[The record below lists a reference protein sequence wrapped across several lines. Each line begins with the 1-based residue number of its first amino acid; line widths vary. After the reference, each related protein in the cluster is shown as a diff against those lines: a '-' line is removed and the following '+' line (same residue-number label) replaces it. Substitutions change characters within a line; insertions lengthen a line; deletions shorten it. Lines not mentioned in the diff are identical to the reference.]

1 MKKKSMSVREMRRL
15 LGLGKTEAY
24 WLVKKNYFDTVII
37 AGKMRVMIESFE
49 NWYAN
54 QLHYKKIIGEAPGKN
69 WTSITMSIQETASLL
84 GIAEGTL
91 YEMCIR
97 DREGIR
103 LKIANRLMKAPL
115 GEVMGRRIGY
125 LKNIIMDKVEDL
137 EPPLALSLIHI
148 SFLQF

>member
-15 LGLGKTEAY
+15 LGLGKTESY

-91 YEMCIR
+91 YDLMKKKPFKTVKVGMYTRIYIDSFEDWYNSQSHYKKVIKNEEVAAC
-97 DREGIR
+97 
-103 LKIANRLMKAPL
+103 LKIA
-115 GEVMGRRIGY
+115 
-125 LKNIIMDKVEDL
+125 
-137 EPPLALSLIHI
+137 SLN
-148 SFLQF
+148 

>member
-15 LGLGKTEAY
+15 LGLGKTESY

-91 YEMCIR
+91 YDLMKKKPFKTVKVGMYTRIYIDSFEDWYNSQSHYKKVIKNEEVVAC
-97 DREGIR
+97 
-103 LKIANRLMKAPL
+103 LKIA
-115 GEVMGRRIGY
+115 
-125 LKNIIMDKVEDL
+125 
-137 EPPLALSLIHI
+137 SLN
-148 SFLQF
+148 

>member
-15 LGLGKTEAY
+15 LGLGKTESY

-49 NWYAN
+49 NWYAS

-69 WTSITMSIQETASLL
+69 WTSITMSIQETARLL

-91 YEMCIR
+91 YDLMKKKPFKTVKVGMYTRIYIDSFEDWYNSQSHYKKVIKNEEVAAC
-97 DREGIR
+97 
-103 LKIANRLMKAPL
+103 LKIA
-115 GEVMGRRIGY
+115 
-125 LKNIIMDKVEDL
+125 
-137 EPPLALSLIHI
+137 SLN
-148 SFLQF
+148 

>member
-84 GIAEGTL
+84 EIAEGTL
-91 YEMCIR
+91 YDLMKKKPFKTVKVGMYTRIYIDSFEDWYNSQSHYKKVIKNEEVVAC
-97 DREGIR
+97 
-103 LKIANRLMKAPL
+103 LKIA
-115 GEVMGRRIGY
+115 
-125 LKNIIMDKVEDL
+125 
-137 EPPLALSLIHI
+137 SLN
-148 SFLQF
+148 

>member
-15 LGLGKTEAY
+15 LGLGKTESY

-37 AGKMRVMIESFE
+37 GGKMRVMIESFE

-69 WTSITMSIQETASLL
+69 WTSITMSIQETARLL

-91 YEMCIR
+91 YDLMKKKPFKTVKVGMYTRIYINSFEDWYNSQSHYKKVIKNEEVAAC
-97 DREGIR
+97 
-103 LKIANRLMKAPL
+103 LKIA
-115 GEVMGRRIGY
+115 
-125 LKNIIMDKVEDL
+125 
-137 EPPLALSLIHI
+137 SLN
-148 SFLQF
+148 

>member
-37 AGKMRVMIESFE
+37 AGKMRVMIEGFE

-91 YEMCIR
+91 YDLMKKKPFKTVKVGMYTRIYIDSFEDWYNSQSHYKKVIKNEEVVAC
-97 DREGIR
+97 
-103 LKIANRLMKAPL
+103 LKIA
-115 GEVMGRRIGY
+115 
-125 LKNIIMDKVEDL
+125 
-137 EPPLALSLIHI
+137 SLN
-148 SFLQF
+148 

>member
-15 LGLGKTEAY
+15 LGFGKTEAY

-37 AGKMRVMIESFE
+37 GGKMRVMIESFE

-69 WTSITMSIQETASLL
+69 WTSITMSIQETARLL

-91 YEMCIR
+91 YDLMKKKPFKTVKVGMYTRIYIDSFEDWYNSQSHYKKVIKNEEVAAC
-97 DREGIR
+97 
-103 LKIANRLMKAPL
+103 LKIA
-115 GEVMGRRIGY
+115 
-125 LKNIIMDKVEDL
+125 
-137 EPPLALSLIHI
+137 SLN
-148 SFLQF
+148 

>member
-15 LGLGKTEAY
+15 LGLGKTESY

-37 AGKMRVMIESFE
+37 GGKMRVMIESFE

-69 WTSITMSIQETASLL
+69 GKSITMSIQETARLL

-91 YEMCIR
+91 YDLMKKKPFKTVKVGMYTRIYINSFEDWYNSQSHYKKVIKNEEVAAC
-97 DREGIR
+97 
-103 LKIANRLMKAPL
+103 LKIA
-115 GEVMGRRIGY
+115 
-125 LKNIIMDKVEDL
+125 
-137 EPPLALSLIHI
+137 SLN
-148 SFLQF
+148 

>member
-91 YEMCIR
+91 YDLMKKKPFKTVKVGMYTRIYIDSFEDWYNSQSHYKKVIKNEEVAAC
-97 DREGIR
+97 
-103 LKIANRLMKAPL
+103 LKIA
-115 GEVMGRRIGY
+115 
-125 LKNIIMDKVEDL
+125 
-137 EPPLALSLIHI
+137 SLN
-148 SFLQF
+148 

>member
-69 WTSITMSIQETASLL
+69 WTSITMSIQETARLL

-91 YEMCIR
+91 Y
-97 DREGIR
+97 D
-103 LKIANRLMKAPL
+103 LMKKKPFKTVKV
-115 GEVMGRRIGY
+115 GMYTRIYIDSFEDWYNSQSHYKKVIKNEEVAAC
-125 LKNIIMDKVEDL
+125 LKS
-137 EPPLALSLIHI
+137 ASLN
-148 SFLQF
+148 

>member
-15 LGLGKTEAY
+15 LGLGKPESY

-69 WTSITMSIQETASLL
+69 WTSITMSIQETARLL

-91 YEMCIR
+91 YDLMKKKPFKTVKVGMYTRIYIDSFEDWYNSQSHYKKVIKNEEVAAC
-97 DREGIR
+97 
-103 LKIANRLMKAPL
+103 LKIA
-115 GEVMGRRIGY
+115 
-125 LKNIIMDKVEDL
+125 
-137 EPPLALSLIHI
+137 SLN
-148 SFLQF
+148 

>member
-15 LGLGKTEAY
+15 LGLGKTESY

-69 WTSITMSIQETASLL
+69 WTSITMSIRETARLL

-91 YEMCIR
+91 YDLMKKKPFKTVKVGMYTRIYIDSFEDWYNSQSHYKKVIKNEEVAAC
-97 DREGIR
+97 
-103 LKIANRLMKAPL
+103 LKIA
-115 GEVMGRRIGY
+115 
-125 LKNIIMDKVEDL
+125 
-137 EPPLALSLIHI
+137 SLN
-148 SFLQF
+148 

>member
-15 LGLGKTEAY
+15 LGLGKTESY

-37 AGKMRVMIESFE
+37 GGKMRVMIESFE

-69 WTSITMSIQETASLL
+69 WKSITMSIQETARLL

-91 YEMCIR
+91 YDLMKKKPFKTVKVGMYTRIYIDSFEDWYNSQSHYKKVIKNEEVASC
-97 DREGIR
+97 
-103 LKIANRLMKAPL
+103 LKIA
-115 GEVMGRRIGY
+115 
-125 LKNIIMDKVEDL
+125 
-137 EPPLALSLIHI
+137 SLN
-148 SFLQF
+148 

>member
-69 WTSITMSIQETASLL
+69 WTSITMSIQETARLL

-91 YEMCIR
+91 YDLMKKKPFKTVKVGMYTRIYIDSFEDWYNSQSHYKKVIKNEEVAAC
-97 DREGIR
+97 
-103 LKIANRLMKAPL
+103 LKIA
-115 GEVMGRRIGY
+115 
-125 LKNIIMDKVEDL
+125 
-137 EPPLALSLIHI
+137 SLN
-148 SFLQF
+148 

>member
-15 LGLGKTEAY
+15 LGLVKTEAY

-91 YEMCIR
+91 YDLMKKKPFKTVKVGMYTRIYIDSFEDWYNSQSHYKKVIKNEEVVAC
-97 DREGIR
+97 
-103 LKIANRLMKAPL
+103 LKIA
-115 GEVMGRRIGY
+115 
-125 LKNIIMDKVEDL
+125 
-137 EPPLALSLIHI
+137 SLN
-148 SFLQF
+148 

>member
-15 LGLGKTEAY
+15 LGLGKTESY

-37 AGKMRVMIESFE
+37 GGKMRVMIESFE

-69 WTSITMSIQETASLL
+69 WTSITMSIQETARLL

-91 YEMCIR
+91 Y
-97 DREGIR
+97 D
-103 LKIANRLMKAPL
+103 LMKKKPFKTVKVGMYTRIYIDSFEDWYNSQSHYKKAIKNE
-115 GEVMGRRIGY
+115 EVAAC
-125 LKNIIMDKVEDL
+125 LKS
-137 EPPLALSLIHI
+137 ASLN
-148 SFLQF
+148 

>member
-15 LGLGKTEAY
+15 LGLGKTESY

-49 NWYAN
+49 NWYTN

-69 WTSITMSIQETASLL
+69 WTSITMSIQETARLL

-91 YEMCIR
+91 YDLMKKKPFKTVKVGMYTRIYIDSFEDWYNSQSHYKKVIKNEEVAAC
-97 DREGIR
+97 
-103 LKIANRLMKAPL
+103 LKIA
-115 GEVMGRRIGY
+115 
-125 LKNIIMDKVEDL
+125 
-137 EPPLALSLIHI
+137 SLN
-148 SFLQF
+148 

>member
-1 MKKKSMSVREMRRL
+1 MKKKSMSVREMRR
-15 LGLGKTEAY
+15 LGKTEAY

-91 YEMCIR
+91 YDLMKKKPFKTVKVGMYTRIYIDSFEDWYNSQSHYKKVIKNEEVVAC
-97 DREGIR
+97 
-103 LKIANRLMKAPL
+103 LKIA
-115 GEVMGRRIGY
+115 
-125 LKNIIMDKVEDL
+125 
-137 EPPLALSLIHI
+137 SLN
-148 SFLQF
+148 

>member
-69 WTSITMSIQETASLL
+69 WTSITMSIQETARLL

-91 YEMCIR
+91 YDLMKKKPFKTVKVGMYTRIYIDSFEDWYNSQSVSYTHLDVYKRQRM
-97 DREGIR
+97 DR
-103 LKIANRLMKAPL
+103 LK
-115 GEVMGRRIGY
+115 E
-125 LKNIIMDKVEDL
+125 KVEKIF
-137 EPPLALSLIHI
+137 E
-148 SFLQF
+148 

>member
-1 MKKKSMSVREMRRL
+1 M
-15 LGLGKTEAY
+15 
-24 WLVKKNYFDTVII
+24 KKNYFDTVII

-91 YEMCIR
+91 YDLMKKKPFKTVKVGMYTRIYIDSFEDWYNSQSHYKKVIKNEEVVAC
-97 DREGIR
+97 
-103 LKIANRLMKAPL
+103 LKIA
-115 GEVMGRRIGY
+115 
-125 LKNIIMDKVEDL
+125 
-137 EPPLALSLIHI
+137 SLN
-148 SFLQF
+148 

>member
-37 AGKMRVMIESFE
+37 AGKMRVMIENFE

-69 WTSITMSIQETASLL
+69 WTSITMSIQETARLL

-91 YEMCIR
+91 YDLMKKKPFKTVKVGMYTRIYIDSFEDWYNSQSHYKKVIKNEEVAAC
-97 DREGIR
+97 
-103 LKIANRLMKAPL
+103 LKIA
-115 GEVMGRRIGY
+115 
-125 LKNIIMDKVEDL
+125 
-137 EPPLALSLIHI
+137 SLN
-148 SFLQF
+148 